1 MFGLCPDPSQFCV
14 LAPNCYL
21 QYSLQRL
28 FQKPSPAFSQQ
39 TLFSSAPVF
48 ILTFSPPDVINS
60 GCLLCKAYVTLDP
73 DTAHPKLVLSED
85 RKSMVLG
92 NKPRITF
99 HCCKTF
105 DQCLFVLGHKK
116 FKSGRY
122 YWEVTVGN
130 EDGWGL
136 GVARA
141 SVRRKGIV
149 PIDPAEGIWAMA
161 KWGDHCTVL
170 LPPHFPILPISWDLK
185 RIRVSLNYTGGRLS
199 FFDADRGI
207 LLFAFS
213 GASFSGESL
222 HPFFWLWGKA
232 QLSLCH

>member
-1 MFGLCPDPSQFCV
+1 MPFPAALKWELWDLCDLSAVLQNAVKQF
-14 LAPNCYL
+14 
-21 QYSLQRL
+21 
-28 FQKPSPAFSQQ
+28 K
-39 TLFSSAPVF
+39 
-48 ILTFSPPDVINS
+48 DVINS